1 MGSAG
6 GVAVAMAKHKIRGRM
21 YDVVQVRNLKA
32 DGECDPPTQAGK
44 QIRIASRCKGAR
56 RLVVLLHEG
65 LHAALWDLDEE
76 AVTEI
81 AEDLGR
87 MIWREM
93 AGITGQNDNTKG

>member
-1 MGSAG
+1 
-6 GVAVAMAKHKIRGRM
+6 MAKHKIRGRM
-21 YDVVQVRNLKA
+21 YDVVEVRNMRA
-32 DGECDPPTQAGK
+32 DGECDPPTSKGK
-44 QIRIASRCKGAR
+44 QIRIASRCKGLR

-65 LHAALWDLDEE
+65 LHASMWDLDEE

-93 AGITGQNDNTKG
+93 VGITGQNNNLKG

>member
-1 MGSAG
+1 
-6 GVAVAMAKHKIRGRM
+6 MAKHRIRGRM
-21 YDVVQVRNLKA
+21 YDVVEVKGLRA
-32 DGECDPPTQAGK
+32 DGECDPPTSMGK
-44 QIRIASRCKGAR
+44 QIRIASRCKGVR

-65 LHAALWDLDEE
+65 LHASLWDLDEE

-93 AGITGQNDNTKG
+93 AGIAGQNDTLKG

>member
-1 MGSAG
+1 
-6 GVAVAMAKHKIRGRM
+6 MAKHKIRGRM
-21 YDVVQVRNLKA
+21 YDVVEVRNLKA

-44 QIRIASRCKGAR
+44 QIRIASRCNGVR

-93 AGITGQNDNTKG
+93 DCISGQKYDCRK

>member
-1 MGSAG
+1 
-6 GVAVAMAKHKIRGRM
+6 MAKHRIRGKM
-21 YDVVQVRNLKA
+21 YDVVEVRNLKA

-44 QIRIASRCKGAR
+44 QIRIASRCKGVR

-93 AGITGQNDNTKG
+93 AGIAGQNDNTKG

>member
-1 MGSAG
+1 
-6 GVAVAMAKHKIRGRM
+6 MAKHRIRGKM
-21 YDVVQVRNLKA
+21 YDVVGVRNLKA
-32 DGECDPPTQAGK
+32 DGECDPPTSKGK
-44 QIRIASRCKGAR
+44 QIRIASRCKGLR

-65 LHAALWDLDEE
+65 LHASLWDLDEE

-93 AGITGQNDNTKG
+93 AGVAGQNDILKG

>member
-1 MGSAG
+1 
-6 GVAVAMAKHKIRGRM
+6 MAKHKIRGKM
-21 YDVVQVRNLKA
+21 YDVVSVRNLKA
-32 DGECDPPTQAGK
+32 DGECDPPTSKGK
-44 QIRIASRCKGAR
+44 QIRIASRCKGLR

-65 LHAALWDLDEE
+65 LHASLWDLDEE

-93 AGITGQNDNTKG
+93 AGMAGQNDKA

>member
-1 MGSAG
+1 
-6 GVAVAMAKHKIRGRM
+6 MAKHKIRGRM
-21 YDVVQVRNLKA
+21 YDVVSVPNMRA
-32 DGECDPPTQAGK
+32 DGECDPPTTPGK
-44 QIRIASRCKGAR
+44 EIRIASRCKGVR

-65 LHAALWDLDEE
+65 LHAALWDLDEA

-93 AGITGQNDNTKG
+93 AEIGGQK